1 MACQM
6 HKGGV
11 QMLASPSQTPEEA
24 EGSRNQTADQVCDQ
38 PYLAK
43 GWLIIA
49 DTLIIFNIG
58 INTFP

>member
-1 MACQM
+1 M

-11 QMLASPSQTPEEA
+11 QMLASPSHTPA

-38 PYLAK
+38 LYLAK
-43 GWLIIA
+43 CWLIIA